1 MLGHNTANGQCLLFE
16 ADGTSCKCMLVA
28 LSLSKAYPSV
38 LPFLFRQAVVFG
50 NYFHLCE
57 EIENSY
63 LHGTKQIVITLYMQ
77 HICLLYYI
85 ISESDLKYFL
95 EGCVKMNIFTFWSLI
110 LTTGIRPY
118 FVNTCYSRKR
128 DNEQ

>member
-28 LSLSKAYPSV
+28 LSLAKAYPSV

-63 LHGTKQIVITLYMQ
+63 LHGTKQS
-77 HICLLYYI
+77 YYI
-85 ISESDLKYFL
+85 IYAAYLSVCY
-95 EGCVKMNIFTFWSLI
+95 II
-110 LTTGIRPY
+110 LY
-118 FVNTCYSRKR
+118 YK
-128 DNEQ
+128 